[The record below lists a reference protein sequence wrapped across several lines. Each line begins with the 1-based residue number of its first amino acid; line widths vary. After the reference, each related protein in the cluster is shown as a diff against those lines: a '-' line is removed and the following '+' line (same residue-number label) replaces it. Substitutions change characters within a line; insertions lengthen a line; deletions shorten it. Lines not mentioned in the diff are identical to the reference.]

1 MSSSAGTPSTTT
13 NHSYRSNRSYRDVL
27 RDKRV
32 AGLLLGDLLANISTG
47 MILVAMPVQTLR
59 IHGDIPPAIA
69 VGMVEAAPFLLSTV
83 LALGIGLG
91 RLRIPPRTLLLAD
104 CVLRALTFTG
114 LGLAAVTDRLTLPL
128 LVGGLLLGAAFRM
141 AGASGRRLL
150 VTSMA
155 SESERYGVNGL
166 LGLNSNVALYV
177 LGPVAGGLMVAAD
190 GPGAVLFV
198 DACGALLLMA
208 CVLRWAPRAR
218 SEPQSRPRS
227 KPQSKSELSEPPPA
241 PLESERSESERS
253 EPRSEPQSRSK
264 PQPRPWPESP
274 PESQSEP
281 LSQSRLESPPE
292 PWSESPQSQSRS
304 ESPPEPWSESES
316 EPWPE
321 RSELWPESE
330 SESPPESRL
339 ESPPESP
346 SEESTHT
353 RQDESGWRILRRR
366 PVAAR
371 LLVVVFFFN
380 FLYMPVEVALPLYVQ
395 GTLHSGASG
404 LGLLWSALGVGAI
417 AGAALVNLMRGLPQR
432 HLLITIIGLWALC
445 PIALATTDNLTAAM
459 IVFALGGLVWAPFT
473 PVAYSFLQSDL
484 RPSEQQ
490 PVVTLWT
497 TGSTIAAPL
506 GLVAGGPLIQ
516 LTGTDTGLV
525 VSGLLTLLLVPLAA
539 ATVLTRGQT
548 AVETSRRAPGAT
560 TRQ

>member
-1 MSSSAGTPSTTT
+1 MSNSAGTSSTTT
-13 NHSYRSNRSYRDVL
+13 NRSNRSYRDVL

-69 VGMVEAAPFLLSTV
+69 VGMVEAAPFVLSTI

-91 RLRIPPRTLLLAD
+91 RVRTPPRTLLLAD

-114 LGLAAVTDRLTLPL
+114 LGLAAVTDRLSLPV
-128 LVGGLLLGAAFRM
+128 LVSGLLLGAAFRM

-208 CVLRWAPRAR
+208 CVLRWAPRAG

-227 KPQSKSELSEPPPA
+227 EPPSRSKPKSKPRPEPQSKSE
-241 PLESERSESERS
+241 RSESPPLGSERS
-253 EPRSEPQSRSK
+253 EPRSESQSRSR
-264 PQPRPWPESP
+264 PQPKPWR
-274 PESQSEP
+274 ESQSE
-281 LSQSRLESPPE
+281 SQSRLESPPE
-292 PWSESPQSQSRS
+292 PRSEAEPWSEQSEPDRSERGRSEPDRSEPQSEPQSRS
-304 ESPPEPWSESES
+304 E
-316 EPWPE
+316 PWP
-321 RSELWPESE
+321 E

-339 ESPPESP
+339 ESP
-346 SEESTHT
+346 SEESTHA
-353 RQDESGWRILRRR
+353 RQDESGWRVLRRR

-445 PIALATTDNLTAAM
+445 PIALAAADNLTAAM

-548 AVETSRRAPGAT
+548 AVETSRRAPGT
-560 TRQ
+560 TTHQ